1 MHVPLDLKRI
11 YSLWGSQLKMVL
23 LLSLVKINVS
33 KRNGHSHRMTC
44 FNGGTLLSIKTGTST
59 KSLFVLTNQENN
71 TLLSHQR
78 LGNLN
83 LQIIRAMQS
92 KTLVLGLIGSLK
104 ANIPLF
110 ESCLASKQTST
121 TFPCKWVKMHSK
133 EPKALLYI
141 SLACLFPQNIFSM

>member
-1 MHVPLDLKRI
+1 
-11 YSLWGSQLKMVL
+11 
-23 LLSLVKINVS
+23 
-33 KRNGHSHRMTC
+33 MTC